1 MVVMT
6 VELVPPRLR
15 GALTRWLI
23 EVAPGVY
30 VGRLSAIVRD
40 LVWEQTLEEVGDT
53 GRAIQVYRTNNEQ
66 GFAIRMHGDS
76 KRSIVELDGL
86 QLVANRHMA
95 WRDWWEEENEKNVNE
110 TT

>member
-15 GALTRWLI
+15 GALTRWLV

-30 VGRLSAIVRD
+30 VGRLSAVVRD
-40 LVWEQTLEEVGDT
+40 LLWEQTIKEVGPD
-53 GRAIQVYRTNNEQ
+53 GRVIQVYRTNNEQ

-76 KRSIVELDGL
+76 KRSVVDLDGL
-86 QLVANRHMA
+86 QLVANRHAA
-95 WRDWWEEENEKNVNE
+95 WRDWSEDEADQGHR
-110 TT
+110 

>member
-6 VELVPPRLR
+6 LELVPPRLR

-30 VGRLSAIVRD
+30 VGQLSAMVRD
-40 LVWEQTLEEVGDT
+40 LIWEQALEEAGAN
-53 GRAIQVYRTNNEQ
+53 GRVIQVYRTNNEQ

-76 KRSIVELDGL
+76 KRSVVNLDGL
-86 QLVANRHMA
+86 QLIANRHAA
-95 WRDWWEEENEKNVNE
+95 WQDWLEDEDDIARR
-110 TT
+110 

>member
-23 EVAPGVY
+23 EIAPGVY
-30 VGRLSAIVRD
+30 VGQLNALVRD
-40 LVWEQTLEEVGDT
+40 LIWQQTIEEAGDE
-53 GRAIQVYRTNNEQ
+53 GRVIQVYRTNNEQ

-76 KRSIVELDGL
+76 KRSVIDLDGL
-86 QLVANRHMA
+86 QLVANRHAA
-95 WRDWWEEENEKNVNE
+95 WEDWLEDEQATN
-110 TT
+110 